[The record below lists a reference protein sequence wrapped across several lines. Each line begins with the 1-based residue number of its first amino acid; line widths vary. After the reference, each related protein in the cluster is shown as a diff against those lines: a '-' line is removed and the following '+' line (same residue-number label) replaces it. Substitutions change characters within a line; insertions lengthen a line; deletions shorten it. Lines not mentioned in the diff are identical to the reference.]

1 MKVMRCVEQ
10 DVANFNIG
18 DIINFTLVDGEE
30 VQAMA
35 MKKLDDGILFCF
47 VDCLT
52 ESLFMNEKNV
62 NTGGYFYSKVRAVLN
77 SEIFSKFP
85 DEIKSRLVKFEN
97 GDYLRIPTEEEI
109 LGKNKYGEIETDD
122 VEQWEPMN
130 IRKNRIAS
138 HGKNGDYERYWVQN
152 KWVGHPDAFCC
163 IDNDG
168 FVHGR
173 CAALTCGVRPVF
185 ILNQESYPC
194 TEQNYLLG
202 AYNEIKQK
210 YLLETCSDIPL
221 DTKLLV
227 NGKVV
232 YVHIDYNH
240 N

>member
-52 ESLFMNEKNV
+52 ENLFMNEKNV
-62 NTGGYFYSKVRAVLN
+62 NTGGYFYSKVRTVLN
-77 SEIFSKFP
+77 SKIFSKFP

-97 GDYLRIPTEEEI
+97 GDYLRIPTEKEI
-109 LGKNKYGEIETDD
+109 LGENKYGEIETDD

-138 HGKNGDYERYWVQN
+138 HGKKRRLRV
-152 KWVGHPDAFCC
+152 V
-163 IDNDG
+163 
-168 FVHGR
+168 
-173 CAALTCGVRPVF
+173 
-185 ILNQESYPC
+185 
-194 TEQNYLLG
+194 LG
-202 AYNEIKQK
+202 SK
-210 YLLETCSDIPL
+210 
-221 DTKLLV
+221 
-227 NGKVV
+227 
-232 YVHIDYNH
+232 
-240 N
+240 